1 METPHD
7 RAAETQIEF
16 LRVLLTE
23 HAEIDCDVIEI
34 REDVWIIHGI
44 FPYEGE
50 VPMAVFN
57 TRDEAQRVLDELRVL

>member
-1 METPHD
+1 MN
-7 RAAETQIEF
+7 AAGDPSADAQIEF
-16 LRVLLTE
+16 LRELLYE

-44 FPYEGE
+44 FPYDGE

-57 TRDEAQRVLDELRVL
+57 TRDEALRVLNELRGV